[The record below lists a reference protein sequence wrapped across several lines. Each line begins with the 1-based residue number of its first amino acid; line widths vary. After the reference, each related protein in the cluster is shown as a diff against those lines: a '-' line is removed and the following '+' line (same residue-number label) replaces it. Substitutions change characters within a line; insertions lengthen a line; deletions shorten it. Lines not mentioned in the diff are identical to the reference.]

1 MLYTSYIEIDK
12 EALANNFRFIRK
24 HLGPTV
30 KISSVVKGNAY
41 GHGIETFVPIA
52 EMYGIDHFSVFNVDE
67 AYRIKE
73 IRGKNSDIMIM
84 GMIDI
89 PEIKW
94 AVKNDVEFY
103 VFEHSRMEEAL
114 RIAKKYNKKA
124 KLHIEV
130 ETGMNRTGFEKED
143 LPDLIEKI
151 KNNLEYLELKGVCTH
166 YAGAESISNYVR
178 VKNQIRNYSKMLRVF
193 LENGLVPTY
202 RHTACSAASM
212 RYPQTVMDMVRIGI
226 LQYGFWPNKETF
238 IDFLGGNENKEDP
251 LRRVISWKSK
261 IMDTKEIKT
270 GEFIGYGTS
279 FLAHKDM
286 KIATIPVGYAQG
298 YSRSLSNLGR
308 VLVHGTRVI
317 VIGVVNMNMM
327 TIDITDVP
335 QARRGDEVVLIGR
348 QGEFEISV
356 ASFSEMSDQL
366 NYEALT
372 RLPAETPRVIIG

>member
-103 VFEHSRMEEAL
+103 VFEPSRMEEAL

-124 KLHIEV
+124 KLHIEL

-143 LPDLIEKI
+143 LPKVVDKI
-151 KNNLEYLELKGVCTH
+151 KNNLEYMELKGVCTH

-238 IDFLGGNENKEDP
+238 IDFLAGNENKEDP